1 MVEKVESKMDEGT
14 VSQDDIDSL
23 MESASP
29 NDSPSHEKTDEK
41 EDAMSS
47 NDIEKLLLNASEESV
62 APDVASKDVVSN
74 SAVSK
79 DDLSN
84 DPEPGEDDGITL
96 EDVDRIIDIVLETDI
111 DVEVNDVQSKTED
124 SLPEEDNSST
134 DESGPNSDDETG
146 SPTNSITDE
155 PDAEDTE
162 TISQDSIDDL
172 VNSVPD
178 KDAAESDTDE
188 PNNIDEVVSQGDIDS
203 LLDGTTEEDSSEN
216 SEAEVVSQDDID
228 SLLQGIET
236 EDQENKETAESQG
249 EEPELVSQGD
259 IDSLLDGTTEE
270 DSSENSE
277 AEVISQ
283 DDIENLFE
291 EAGNELSPNEEEK
304 GDEKKER
311 SHLIDQGE
319 LDQLLKDFEKK
330 DSQET
335 EDEKSAPESG
345 DEESKNIDEDT
356 VLVSQDEINKLIG
369 DIRDEP
375 DPEETGQEDPLEH
388 AKSDDVDAI
397 SQDDIDA
404 LLKIP
409 EEESDEDLED
419 IPDVDN
425 SDKVILEA
433 EKEDEAGEEA
443 QKIIEKKWYKNRYV
457 IAGAASFFIIS
468 CTSLFLYTFLTPEA
482 DEETKK
488 IMPSASLGP
497 NVQESVGPSVS
508 KTDNLVNLKDFIVMA
523 PLDRKDITLIT
534 THVSITL
541 KDEVSADLIRQNKAF
556 FRGIVYN
563 TVRKSLVPEEQKKTV
578 NELILTSGIKVA
590 LNKALPEASVQKVI
604 LNDLNLI

>member
-1 MVEKVESKMDEGT
+1 MAEKVESKLDEGT

-29 NDSPSHEKTDEK
+29 NDSLSHEKTDEK
-41 EDAMSS
+41 EDALSS
-47 NDIEKLLLNASEESV
+47 DDIEKLLLNASEESV
-62 APDVASKDVVSN
+62 APGVASKDVVSKD
-74 SAVSK
+74 AVPK
-79 DDLSN
+79 DDFSN
-84 DPEPGEDDGITL
+84 DPEPGEDDSITL

-111 DVEVNDVQSKTED
+111 DIEVNDVKSKTED
-124 SLPEEDNSST
+124 SSPKEDDSDS
-134 DESGPNSDDETG
+134 NSD
-146 SPTNSITDE
+146 NE
-155 PDAEDTE
+155 PHAEDTE

-172 VNSVPD
+172 VNGIPD
-178 KDAAESDTDE
+178 KDAAELNTEE
-188 PNNIDEVVSQGDIDS
+188 PNKINEVVSQGDIDS
-203 LLDGTTEEDSSEN
+203 LLDGATEEDSSEN
-216 SEAEVVSQDDID
+216 SEGEVVSQDDID

-236 EDQENKETAESQG
+236 EDQENKETG
-249 EEPELVSQGD
+249 EPQEEETELVSQGD
-259 IDSLLDGTTEE
+259 IDSLLDEATEE

-277 AEVISQ
+277 GEVVSQ

-291 EAGNELSPNEEEK
+291 EAGNEISPNEEEK
-304 GDEKKER
+304 EKNKKER

-319 LDQLLKDFEKK
+319 LDQLLKDFEEK
-330 DSQET
+330 DSRKT
-335 EDEKSAPESG
+335 EDEKPAPESG
-345 DEESKNIDEDT
+345 DEKPKNIDEDT

-369 DIRDEP
+369 DIHDEP
-375 DPEETGQEDPLEH
+375 DSGETGQEDSLEN
-388 AKSDDVDAI
+388 AKPDDGDAI

-433 EKEDEAGEEA
+433 EKEDETGEEA
-443 QKIIEKKWYKNRYV
+443 ENIIEKKWYKNRYV

-468 CTSLFLYTFLTPEA
+468 CTSLFLYTFHTPEA
-482 DEETKK
+482 DEETKT

-497 NVQESVGPSVS
+497 NVQDSIDPTVS
-508 KTDNLVNLKDFIVMA
+508 KTDNLVNLEDFIVMA

-534 THVSITL
+534 AHVSITL
-541 KDEVSADLIRQNKAF
+541 KDEVSADLIRRNKAF

-563 TVRKSLVPEEQKKTV
+563 TVQKSLVPDEQKKTV

-590 LNKALPEASVQKVI
+590 LNKALPEASVQKVV

>member
-188 PNNIDEVVSQGDIDS
+188 PNNIDEV
-203 LLDGTTEEDSSEN
+203 
-216 SEAEVVSQDDID
+216 
-228 SLLQGIET
+228 
-236 EDQENKETAESQG
+236 
-249 EEPELVSQGD
+249 VSQGD

-590 LNKALPEASVQKVI
+590 LNKALPEASVQKVV
-604 LNDLNLI
+604 LNDLDLI